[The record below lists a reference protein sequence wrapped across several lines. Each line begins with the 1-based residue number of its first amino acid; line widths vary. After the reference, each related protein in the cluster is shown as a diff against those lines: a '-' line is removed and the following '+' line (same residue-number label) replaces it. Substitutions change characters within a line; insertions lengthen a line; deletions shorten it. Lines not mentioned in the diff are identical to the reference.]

1 MQLMRN
7 NCGLTER
14 RSSTQLYEECPVCR
28 TWAFGYHDAYCSRCG
43 AKLDEDG
50 RIAGIND
57 YAKALL
63 LDFLNGNPDLAM
75 EIDIGEIPD
84 HATEAIQANGH
95 VLFNQYATRRIIAEC
110 WNEVE
115 TALDDWRDGG
125 CDDFPISNIERLHVF
140 SVTRHAEIIW
150 RDITHDM
157 HEDYLCD
164 ETLAEAVERL
174 ECL

>member
-1 MQLMRN
+1 MPFARN
-7 NCGLTER
+7 NDGLIEKR
-14 RSSTQLYEECPVCR
+14 PSTQLYVECPVCR
-28 TWAFGYHDAYCSRCG
+28 TWAFGYHDAYCSQCG
-43 AKLDEDG
+43 ARLDDG
-50 RIAGIND
+50 ERIAGIGD

-63 LDFLNGNPDLAM
+63 LDFLKHHPDLAM
-75 EIDIGEIPD
+75 EADIGEIPD
-84 HATEAIQANGH
+84 RATEAIQANGH

-125 CDDFPISNIERLHVF
+125 GDDFPAGNIERLHVF
-140 SVTRHAEIIW
+140 SVARHAEMIW

-164 ETLAEAVERL
+164 ETLAEAIERL

>member
-1 MQLMRN
+1 MQLMRDN
-7 NCGLTER
+7 HGLTER
-14 RSSTQLYEECPVCR
+14 RSSTQLYAECPVCR

-43 AKLDEDG
+43 AKLDGDG
-50 RIAGIND
+50 RLANIND

-63 LDFLNGNPDLAM
+63 LDFFKRHPDLAM
-75 EIDIGEIPD
+75 EADIGEIPD
-84 HATEAIQANGH
+84 RATEAIQANGH

-125 CDDFPISNIERLHVF
+125 GDDFPISNIERLHVF
-140 SVTRHAEIIW
+140 SVTRHVEMIW
-150 RDITHDM
+150 RNITHDM